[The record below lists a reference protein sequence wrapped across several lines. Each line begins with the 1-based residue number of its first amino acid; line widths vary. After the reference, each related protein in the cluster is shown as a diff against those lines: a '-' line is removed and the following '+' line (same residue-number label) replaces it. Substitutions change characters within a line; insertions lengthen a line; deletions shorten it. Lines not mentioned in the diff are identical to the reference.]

1 VQPEANPDRYFFCA
15 VAHERNPEGLIPD
28 VLAWLPDA
36 AGTYFEFVFG
46 CVDAARAVFT
56 RWLARESS
64 EISIRRVTLLRQGNH
79 SVGGFLALSGADLSD
94 CQRAD
99 LVAIL
104 KEAARGERD
113 QLLARMHIVSALRP
127 PVDGDVFYLS
137 KLGVV
142 RERRGQG
149 LGRALVLE
157 YFAAGR
163 RAGLRRFE
171 LDVEAD
177 NLSAISL
184 YRSVGMAPISE
195 ASSEDGTIR
204 MYRMAKDE
212 KRAP

>member
-1 VQPEANPDRYFFCA
+1 VQPEANPDRYSFRA
-15 VAHERNPEGLIPD
+15 VAHERNPEDLIPD

-46 CVDAARAVFT
+46 GVDAARAVFT

-79 SVGGFLALSGADLSD
+79 SVGGFLALTGADLSD

-99 LVAIL
+99 SVAIL
-104 KEAARGERD
+104 KETGRGERD
-113 QLLARMHIVSALRP
+113 HLIARMRMVSALRP
-127 PVDGDVFYLS
+127 PVDGDAFYLS
-137 KLGVV
+137 MLGVV

-149 LGRALVLE
+149 LGRALVHE
-157 YFAAGR
+157 YLTAGR
-163 RAGLRRFE
+163 RVGIRRFR
-171 LDVEAD
+171 LDVQAD

-195 ASSEDGTIR
+195 ATSEDGAIR

-212 KRAP
+212 ERVP